1 MLRKKIVFATNNAH
15 KLDEVKNYLQ
25 NRFDILSL
33 KDIGFDRDIAE
44 PFDTLNQ
51 NAQIKSQTIFNKYSM
66 DCFSDDTGLEVD
78 ALGGA
83 PGVVSARYAGP
94 QATFDDNVNKLLQE
108 LKNKSNR
115 KAKFKTVICLI
126 LNKKEYYFE
135 GEVRGTITKQR
146 RGVQGF
152 GYDPIFLPNGYQTTF
167 AEMSLDIKNRIS
179 HRAKAVKKLVDFLEK
194 Q

>member
-135 GEVRGTITKQR
+135 GEVSGTITKQR

-179 HRAKAVKKLVDFLEK
+179 HRARAVKKLVDFLEK

>member
-1 MLRKKIVFATNNAH
+1 
-15 KLDEVKNYLQ
+15 
-25 NRFDILSL
+25 
-33 KDIGFDRDIAE
+33 
-44 PFDTLNQ
+44 
-51 NAQIKSQTIFNKYSM
+51 
-66 DCFSDDTGLEVD
+66 
-78 ALGGA
+78 
-83 PGVVSARYAGP
+83 
-94 QATFDDNVNKLLQE
+94 

-179 HRAKAVKKLVDFLEK
+179 HRARAVKKLVDFLEK
-194 Q
+194 L

>member
-51 NAQIKSQTIFNKYSM
+51 NAQIKSQTIFNKYGM

-152 GYDPIFLPNGYQTTF
+152 GYDRIFLPNGYQTTF

-179 HRAKAVKKLVDFLEK
+179 HRARAVKKLVDFLEK
-194 Q
+194 L

>member
-51 NAQIKSQTIFNKYSM
+51 NAQIKSQTIFNKYGM

-94 QATFDDNVNKLLQE
+94 QATFDDK
-108 LKNKSNR
+108 
-115 KAKFKTVICLI
+115 C
-126 LNKKEYYFE
+126 
-135 GEVRGTITKQR
+135 KQTAA
-146 RGVQGF
+146 G
-152 GYDPIFLPNGYQTTF
+152 I
-167 AEMSLDIKNRIS
+167 
-179 HRAKAVKKLVDFLEK
+179 EK
-194 Q
+194 

>member
-51 NAQIKSQTIFNKYSM
+51 NAQIKSQTIFNKYGM

-179 HRAKAVKKLVDFLEK
+179 HRARAVKKLVDFLEK
-194 Q
+194 L